1 MATKM
6 TGSRW
11 APKLAAGSLALALA
25 LGPAGCKHEPERR
38 LVYERDI
45 LFAPQPPP
53 FIAGP
58 MATAF
63 TNRPGFSARV
73 VASGVFADRSGQLS
87 GQLLGRGPWLR
98 LALDPRSTG
107 REKDRLED
115 PGFSFLWDVRL
126 NQGYLL
132 CEALQGYAPV
142 SAPTRYSELRE
153 NPEAGTPRTVGS
165 WLASPVTV
173 TATMAEGAKAR
184 YEVWRVREL
193 DGFPVR
199 LNALEGLGGVDVNL
213 SKIRIQPPPADVFV
227 VPEGFTQY
235 KSAEALVDE
244 IAIRRR
250 ALKQSELL
258 PGVVLEPYETP
269 R

>member
-1 MATKM
+1 MAL
-6 TGSRW
+6 G
-11 APKLAAGSLALALA
+11 LALA
-25 LGPAGCKHEPERR
+25 PAGCKHEPDRR
-38 LVYERDI
+38 GVYEREI
-45 LFAPQPPP
+45 VFAPQPPP

-63 TNRPGFSARV
+63 TNRPGFSARI
-73 VASGVFADRSGQLS
+73 VASGVFTDRSGQIT
-87 GQLLGRGPWLR
+87 GQLLGRGHLLR
-98 LALDPRSTG
+98 LALDPRPTG

-142 SAPTRYSELRE
+142 SAPTRYSELRQD
-153 NPEAGTPRTVGS
+153 PEPGTPRTLGS

-173 TATMAEGAKAR
+173 TATMAGGSTAR
-184 YEVWRVREL
+184 YQVWRVREL
-193 DGFPVR
+193 EEFPVR
-199 LNALEGLGGVDVNL
+199 INALEGLDGADVNL
-213 SKIRIQPPPADVFV
+213 SKIRIQPPPLDVFV
-227 VPEGFTQY
+227 IPEGFTKY
-235 KSAEALVDE
+235 NSAEALVDE